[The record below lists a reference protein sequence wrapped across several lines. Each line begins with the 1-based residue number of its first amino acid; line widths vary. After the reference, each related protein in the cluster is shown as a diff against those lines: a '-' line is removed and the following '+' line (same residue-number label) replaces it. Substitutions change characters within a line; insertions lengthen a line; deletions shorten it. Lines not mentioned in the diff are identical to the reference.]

1 MKKKIK
7 MVVVIIALL
16 FVGFIVIG
24 SIGSDS
30 DNNST
35 PTKKEETVKEG
46 NITEATAEHS
56 VKSSKEVI
64 ADEYNIDAIPDG
76 SKDYGEYLH
85 LGGSYTNVDG
95 DINIEVID
103 VDYKTDGNIMG
114 EYSYASTEVY
124 IAIEITNNS
133 NTDLYFDQSN
143 AALFIDDY
151 EVKEGMTDFYQENGY
166 IIVNNTKQYPTVAN
180 ISSGGRKGTIVF
192 VTTIS
197 SKSGV
202 TETSDI
208 DFEICGLVF
217 KINPRFILNQFAE
230 VMEEL
235 TPEEPPARTELDGK
249 AIIEAKSGAYVSSDS
264 GITITIEG
272 DILTAYNRSGKN
284 DFDDRFVT
292 KEEVPNYFISSG
304 RGLTI
309 TFYEGGLF
317 IEADPEDDMFGDLD
331 GLYSISDDIIT
342 DDAVE
347 SDTTSSE
354 GIGNPVIDANPNRY
368 MPEGIT
374 GTIDNE
380 YGVFC
385 SNKPTKDIIP
395 GEYLIVGGG
404 TSVVNISEDYKFS
417 LKFINGDIVIEGADM
432 VQVRNTDECAFLI
445 FDDNDR
451 GYTVSFYEGGLY
463 LYTDL
468 QDDENDWV
476 EGFYELW

>member
-76 SKDYGEYLH
+76 SKDYDEYLH

-151 EVKEGMTDFYQENGY
+151 EVKEGMTDFYCE
-166 IIVNNTKQYPTVAN
+166 TKP
-180 ISSGGRKGTIVF
+180 SG
-192 VTTIS
+192 
-197 SKSGV
+197 
-202 TETSDI
+202 
-208 DFEICGLVF
+208 
-217 KINPRFILNQFAE
+217 
-230 VMEEL
+230 
-235 TPEEPPARTELDGK
+235 
-249 AIIEAKSGAYVSSDS
+249 
-264 GITITIEG
+264 
-272 DILTAYNRSGKN
+272 
-284 DFDDRFVT
+284 
-292 KEEVPNYFISSG
+292 
-304 RGLTI
+304 
-309 TFYEGGLF
+309 
-317 IEADPEDDMFGDLD
+317 
-331 GLYSISDDIIT
+331 
-342 DDAVE
+342 
-347 SDTTSSE
+347 
-354 GIGNPVIDANPNRY
+354 
-368 MPEGIT
+368 
-374 GTIDNE
+374 
-380 YGVFC
+380 
-385 SNKPTKDIIP
+385 
-395 GEYLIVGGG
+395 
-404 TSVVNISEDYKFS
+404 
-417 LKFINGDIVIEGADM
+417 
-432 VQVRNTDECAFLI
+432 
-445 FDDNDR
+445 
-451 GYTVSFYEGGLY
+451 
-463 LYTDL
+463 
-468 QDDENDWV
+468 
-476 EGFYELW
+476 